1 MDSAPDINPGELE
14 DILRKDHYTPEE
26 LAVLLGIN
34 KHAIEAA
41 AHSGELRATLLEH
54 HIISIRR
61 EDVVRW
67 IETNR

>member
-1 MDSAPDINPGELE
+1 MNSAPDIDSGELD

-26 LAVLLGIN
+26 LSVLLGIN

-61 EDVVRW
+61 EDVVQW
-67 IETNR
+67 IESNR

>member
-1 MDSAPDINPGELE
+1 MDSVPDIEAGDLE
-14 DILRKDHYTPEE
+14 EILRKDHYTPEE
-26 LAVLLGIN
+26 LSILLGVN

-67 IETNR
+67 IESNR

>member
-1 MDSAPDINPGELE
+1 MDSAPDINPGDLA
-14 DILRKDHYTPEE
+14 DILHKDHYTPEE
-26 LAVLLGIN
+26 LAALLGIN

-61 EDVVRW
+61 EDVVQW
-67 IETNR
+67 IESNR